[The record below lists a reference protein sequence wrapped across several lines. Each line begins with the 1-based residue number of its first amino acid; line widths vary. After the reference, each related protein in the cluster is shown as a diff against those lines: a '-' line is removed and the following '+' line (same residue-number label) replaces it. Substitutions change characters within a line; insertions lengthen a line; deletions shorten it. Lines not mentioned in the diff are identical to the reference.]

1 MAHSTTRVLS
11 LLLCGR
17 SVLAFVHPRTSV
29 TLPIVQ
35 RLYSSSFSDQDE
47 HFLDLA
53 VQHARNGLGHT
64 FPNPAVGCVI
74 VEDSSETV
82 IGAGFHPQSG
92 MPHAEVFALLQAAGH
107 VADGVEAAKSIVHG
121 DNPELLEQVNR
132 LTDDYLSAS
141 GPATLFADA
150 CSNGE
155 STTTAYVTLEP
166 CCHVGKTPPCASSL
180 VLAQVDRVVVGFRDP
195 NPCVDGGGFKVLEDA
210 GVEVLEAQGPSN
222 RACADLVTN
231 FCKRI
236 TPRDDDI
243 ADYDTTMT
251 GAKRRALRALSGRLK
266 MDNAL
271 TEVAWG
277 GPSIRN
283 MDDLESAVA
292 GLPLK
297 PSWMEATDDL
307 LWQHEL
313 ILLRLNNAVAK
324 KKGAKLL
331 GERIA
336 DQLGAH
342 VAQVVG
348 HTALLYRPSV
358 PPVLDLEFLSKPA
371 VDNT

>member
-1 MAHSTTRVLS
+1 M
-11 LLLCGR
+11 
-17 SVLAFVHPRTSV
+17 LAFVHPLTRV

-47 HFLDLA
+47 RFLDLA
-53 VQHARNGLGHT
+53 VQHARHGLGHT

-107 VADGVEAAKSIVHG
+107 VVDGVEAAKSIVHG
-121 DNPELLEQVNR
+121 DNPELMEQVNR

-141 GPATLFADA
+141 GPATLFGDA

-195 NPCVDGGGFKVLEDA
+195 NPRVDGGGFKVLEDA
-210 GVEVLEAQGPSN
+210 GIDVVEAQGPSN

-236 TPRDDDI
+236 TPRDDGI
-243 ADYDTTMT
+243 TDYDTTIT

-313 ILLRLNNAVAK
+313 VLLRLNNAVAK

-331 GERIA
+331 GERVA

-358 PPVLDLEFLSKPA
+358 PPVLDLESLSKPA
-371 VDNT
+371 VEDS